1 MNKLMLLCG
10 AGMLSL
16 AACTGNTD
24 SATVESASI
33 AQDTT
38 PPADTVSKVVTG
50 YAIGDAAADFLL
62 KNVDGKQVAL
72 ADYKDAKGF
81 IVIFTCNHC
90 PYAKAYEQ
98 RIMDLDKRYASK
110 GYPVI
115 AISPNDPVLEPKD
128 SYEEMQKLAKAKGYT
143 FPYLID
149 EAQTVYPSFGAT
161 KTPHVFVLQ
170 KENNQNIVKYI
181 GAIDDNYEH
190 ADQVKHKYAEA
201 AVDALLAGK
210 PVETATTV
218 AIGCGIK
225 DKKTAS

>member
-1 MNKLMLLCG
+1 MNKLMLLCS
-10 AGMLSL
+10 AAVLSM
-16 AACTGNTD
+16 AACNSNSD
-24 SATVESASI
+24 QATTETATI
-33 AQDTT
+33 AKDTT
-38 PPADTVSKVVTG
+38 PATPDTSGTVKG
-50 YAIGDAAADFLL
+50 YAIGDAAADFSL

-90 PYAKAYEQ
+90 PYAQAYEQ
-98 RIMDLDKRYASK
+98 RIIDLNKRYADK

-115 AISPNDPVLEPKD
+115 AISPNDPAIEPKD

-149 EAQTVYPSFGAT
+149 EGQSVYPAFGAN
-161 KTPHVFVLQ
+161 KTPHVFILQ

-190 ADQVKHKYAEA
+190 ADQVKHRYAEA

-210 PVETATTV
+210 PVETTTTV

-225 DKKTAS
+225 DKKNS

>member
-1 MNKLMLLCG
+1 MLLCG
-10 AGMLSL
+10 AAVLSM
-16 AACTGNTD
+16 ASCAGNSDATTVEA
-24 SATVESASI
+24 ATVAR
-33 AQDTT
+33 DTT
-38 PPADTVSKVVTG
+38 PPAPDAAQATKG
-50 YAIGDAAADFLL
+50 YAIGDAAADFSL
-62 KNVDGKQVAL
+62 KNVDGKMVAL

-90 PYAKAYEQ
+90 PYAKACEQ
-98 RIMDLDKRYASK
+98 RIIDLNKRYADK

-115 AISPNDPVLEPKD
+115 AISPNDPAIEPKD

-149 EAQTVYPSFGAT
+149 EGQTVYPAFGAN
-161 KTPHVFVLQ
+161 KTPHVFILQ

-190 ADQVKHKYAEA
+190 ADQVKHRYAEA

-210 PVETATTV
+210 PVETTKTV